1 MTNTF
6 VDSQVTAAVIS
17 KISVRGVDTA
27 SGDSAFGF
35 VADKIGKYS
44 RVDGPRFSNLTEPGT
59 KDVAGN
65 YQLLIL

>member
-1 MTNTF
+1 
-6 VDSQVTAAVIS
+6 VIS

-44 RVDGPRFSNLTEPGT
+44 RVDGPSILQPHR
-59 KDVAGN
+59 AGHQGCSRELPIADPVKN
-65 YQLLIL
+65 CPRLI